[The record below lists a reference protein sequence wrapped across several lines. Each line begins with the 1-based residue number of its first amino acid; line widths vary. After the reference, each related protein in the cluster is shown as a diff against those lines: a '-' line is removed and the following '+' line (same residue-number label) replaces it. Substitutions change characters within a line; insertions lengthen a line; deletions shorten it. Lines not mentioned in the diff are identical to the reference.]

1 MRPGLN
7 NGVTEKSASDAPSG
21 VLQALPQ
28 EIPLARNRHYA
39 LPAWL
44 QPTVDF
50 ALILAAFALAYIT
63 RYHLSIFRPVLEI
76 NQADFGPYVPFAF
89 IYAAILWLIYQGNGL
104 YRPARGRALM
114 EEIYS
119 IGSGIASAIV
129 VLLALFFIFQPLV
142 FSRLMLVYV
151 AVITLALLTL
161 ARVARRLL
169 EAHLR
174 SKGIGVERVLVVG
187 AGDAGQAILRV
198 MMARRNLGYQPIGYM
213 DDDSA
218 ERADLGRVKWLGS
231 PENLRSTIRRYQV
244 DLVVIALPWSSHS
257 LIQSL
262 ARTARRAGADVRLV
276 PDVFQLN
283 MRQVQ
288 VENLDGIPL
297 LGVSSEQP
305 FKGTSRLFK
314 RAIDIGLIV
323 LASPLL
329 LAIFALTALAI
340 RLESRGPVLYSAR
353 RVGENGR
360 EFDMLKF
367 RSMIPDAEKYQQ
379 QLVEQLGEDPR
390 HPKIRNDP
398 RVTRVGRLIRATSV
412 DELPQLANVLRGQMS
427 LVGPRP
433 PTPDEVAL
441 YEPWHMQR
449 LAGIPGMTG
458 LWQVSGRSHVPF
470 DEMCLLDIYYLE
482 NWSVWMDLRILF
494 MTLPHVLLR
503 QGAY

>member
-1 MRPGLN
+1 VSGTPP
-7 NGVTEKSASDAPSG
+7 TEAPSG
-21 VLQALPQ
+21 VLQSIAQ
-28 EIPLARNRHYA
+28 DIPLPRNRHYA
-39 LPAWL
+39 LPVWL
-44 QPTVDF
+44 QPAIDF
-50 ALILAAFALAYIT
+50 VLILAAFALAYVA
-63 RYHLSIFRPVLEI
+63 RYELSIFRPVLEI
-76 NQADFGPYVPFAF
+76 NQADFGPYTPFAL
-89 IYAAILWLIYQGNGL
+89 IYAAILWVIYQGNGL

-114 EEIYS
+114 EEVYQ
-119 IGSGIASAIV
+119 IGSGVASAIV

-142 FSRLMLVYV
+142 FSRLMLLYV
-151 AVITLALLTL
+151 AVATVALLML
-161 ARVARRLL
+161 ARVLRRVV
-169 EAHLR
+169 EAHMR

-213 DDDSA
+213 DDTA
-218 ERADLGRVKWLGS
+218 AVRADLGRVKWLGA

-244 DLVVIALPWSSHS
+244 DLVVIALPWSSHT

-262 ARTARRAGADVRLV
+262 TRTATRAGADVRLV

-297 LGVSSEQP
+297 LGFNSEQP
-305 FKGTSRLFK
+305 FRGTSRLVK
-314 RAIDIGLIV
+314 RAIDISLIV
-323 LASPLL
+323 LVSPLL
-329 LAIFALTALAI
+329 LVIFALTALAI
-340 RLESRGPVLYSAR
+340 RLESPGSIFYTAR

-379 QLVEQLGEDPR
+379 QLVQELGEDPR

-398 RVTRVGRLIRATSV
+398 RVTRVGRVIRATSI
-412 DELPQLANVLRGQMS
+412 DELPQLVNVLLGQMS

-433 PTPDEVAL
+433 PTPDEVTL

-449 LAGIPGMTG
+449 LQGIPGITG

-494 MTLPHVLLR
+494 MTLPRVLLR